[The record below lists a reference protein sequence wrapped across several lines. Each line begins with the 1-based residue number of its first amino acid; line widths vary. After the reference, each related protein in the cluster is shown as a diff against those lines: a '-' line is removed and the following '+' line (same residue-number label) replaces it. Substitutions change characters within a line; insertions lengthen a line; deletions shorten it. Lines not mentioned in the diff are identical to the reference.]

1 MAVFEKDKIKALIAH
16 WESKTPLTTELQT
29 YWITLSTA
37 QRREIR
43 HNYQYETNDD
53 L

>member
-1 MAVFEKDKIKALIAH
+1 MANLEDDKIKAIIAL
-16 WESKTPLTTELQT
+16 WESKTELTTELKT